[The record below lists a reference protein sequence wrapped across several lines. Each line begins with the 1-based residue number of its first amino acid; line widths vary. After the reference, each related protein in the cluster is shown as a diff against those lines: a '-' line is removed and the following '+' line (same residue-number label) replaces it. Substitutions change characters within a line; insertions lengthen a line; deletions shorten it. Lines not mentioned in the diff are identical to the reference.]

1 MVGTGITSGCGVDL
15 VYSEDPDAGAYRGPN
30 VATPAAVPSDAADD
44 EVREVG
50 GTKVDASVEPT
61 DGGGSEAGA
70 DTGGD
75 VVLPTATPDA
85 ALDVSDAEVFE
96 ASADAAVDAAVEA
109 GVPPGPVF
117 VYQHFDINHV
127 LSTGQSN
134 AVTNG
139 GTPVLSNTQP
149 FGNLSFNTGVMP
161 MSSCNGNVCRVY
173 QTPSGFKPL
182 VEGDQFF
189 GYGVETLSSGMA
201 NQITQ
206 LAMDRY
212 LPAGPRHDVLVTLHG
227 RSGNAYPCLRKGGC
241 AWFNE
246 PQLRPFDQAMMEVKD
261 AKALAAALGK
271 TYVVRAV
278 TVIHGESDHYSPGNF
293 PLNGT
298 DGAPNALKNYADG
311 LMEWQ
316 RDYEAGVKA
325 ITGQSEAVPLF
336 LVQMH
341 GWVGDAS
348 TNKSV
353 IPANQL
359 DAHVR
364 APGKVVLVAPEYP
377 VEFKYQDSI
386 HLSNAAGRRL
396 GEYFAKAYAS
406 VVMAGK
412 AWEPLRPAEI
422 VRNGPVI
429 DVTFVVPVPPLV
441 LDVVN
446 VTNPG
451 NYGFNF
457 TDNSGATPAIA
468 SVVLTGASSVR
479 VTLAQAPSDTAVKY
493 LSYAHIRNTGPTR
506 GGPTTGARGNLR
518 DSDATPTRYAA
529 YPAQGDSP
537 PTPNL
542 PLYNWG
548 VTFNQLLP

>member
-1 MVGTGITSGCGVDL
+1 
-15 VYSEDPDAGAYRGPN
+15 
-30 VATPAAVPSDAADD
+30 
-44 EVREVG
+44 
-50 GTKVDASVEPT
+50 
-61 DGGGSEAGA
+61 
-70 DTGGD
+70 
-75 VVLPTATPDA
+75 
-85 ALDVSDAEVFE
+85 
-96 ASADAAVDAAVEA
+96 
-109 GVPPGPVF
+109 
-117 VYQHFDINHV
+117 
-127 LSTGQSN
+127 
-134 AVTNG
+134 
-139 GTPVLSNTQP
+139 
-149 FGNLSFNTGVMP
+149 
-161 MSSCNGNVCRVY
+161 
-173 QTPSGFKPL
+173 
-182 VEGDQFF
+182 
-189 GYGVETLSSGMA
+189 
-201 NQITQ
+201 
-206 LAMDRY
+206 
-212 LPAGPRHDVLVTLHG
+212 
-227 RSGNAYPCLRKGGC
+227 
-241 AWFNE
+241 
-246 PQLRPFDQAMMEVKD
+246 
-261 AKALAAALGK
+261 
-271 TYVVRAV
+271 
-278 TVIHGESDHYSPGNF
+278 
-293 PLNGT
+293 
-298 DGAPNALKNYADG
+298 
-311 LMEWQ
+311 
-316 RDYEAGVKA
+316 
-325 ITGQSEAVPLF
+325 
-336 LVQMH
+336 
-341 GWVGDAS
+341 
-348 TNKSV
+348 
-353 IPANQL
+353 
-359 DAHVR
+359 
-364 APGKVVLVAPEYP
+364 VLVAPEYP

-518 DSDATPTRYAA
+518 DSDPTPTRYAA